1 MLQPSDKHASIDDI
15 QIGDSVVLEKTISES
30 DVYLFAGIT
39 GDFSPNHVNERYM
52 KGSVYGTRIAQGAL
66 VVGFTS
72 AAAAM
77 FGIKYGVD
85 GVAAGYDKLRFLGP
99 VFFGDTIRIEYR
111 IHRIDR
117 ERQRTHAEL
126 KVTNQHGKLV
136 MAGDHLIK
144 FLPYEGSKAA
154 VPNEAVA

>member
-1 MLQPSDKHASIDDI
+1 MLQPSDKHATIDDI
-15 QIGDSVVLEKTISES
+15 RIGDSVVLEKTISES

-52 KGSVYGTRIAQGAL
+52 KGSVFGTRIAQGAL

-85 GVAAGYDKLRFLGP
+85 GVAAGYDKIRFLGP

-111 IHRIDR
+111 ISRVDR

-126 KVTNQHGKLV
+126 TVTNQDGKLV
-136 MAGDHLIK
+136 LAGDHLIK
-144 FLPYEGSKAA
+144 FLPYEAPGAA
-154 VPNEAVA
+154 ESP

>member
-15 QIGDSVVLEKTISES
+15 KVGDSVVLEKTISES

-52 KGSVYGTRIAQGAL
+52 KGSVYKTRIAQGAL

-111 IHRIDR
+111 VSRIDR

-126 KVTNQHGKLV
+126 KVTNQDGKLV
-136 MAGDHLIK
+136 LVGDHLIK
-144 FLPYEGSKAA
+144 FLPYEPAKAA
-154 VPNEAVA
+154 A

>member
-1 MLQPSDKHASIDDI
+1 MLQPSDKHATIDDI
-15 QIGDSVVLEKTISES
+15 RIGDSVVLEKTISES

-52 KGSVYGTRIAQGAL
+52 KGSIYGTRIAQGAL

-111 IHRIDR
+111 VSRIDR

-126 KVTNQHGKLV
+126 KVTNQDGKLV
-136 MAGDHLIK
+136 LAGDHLIK
-144 FLPYEGSKAA
+144 FLPYQPGTAA
-154 VPNEAVA
+154 S

>member
-1 MLQPSDKHASIDDI
+1 MLQPSDKHATIDDI
-15 QIGDSVVLEKTISES
+15 NIGDFVVLEKTISES

-52 KGSVYGTRIAQGAL
+52 KGSVFGTRIAQGAL

-111 IHRIDR
+111 VSRIDH

-126 KVTNQHGKLV
+126 KVTNQDGKQVL
-136 MAGDHLIK
+136 AGDHLIK
-144 FLPYEGSKAA
+144 FMPYKTAESAEAA
-154 VPNEAVA
+154 I

>member
-1 MLQPSDKHASIDDI
+1 MLQVNAHSATIDEI
-15 QIGDSVVLEKTISES
+15 NIGDSVVLEKTISES
-30 DVYLFAGIT
+30 DVYQFAGIT

-52 KGSVYGTRIAQGAL
+52 KGSIYGTRIAQGAL

-77 FGIKYGVD
+77 FGIKFGID
-85 GVAAGYDKLRFLGP
+85 GVAAGYDRIRFLGP

-111 IHRIDR
+111 ITRIDR

-126 KVTNQHGKLV
+126 VVTNQDGKQVL
-136 MAGDHLIK
+136 AGDHIIK
-144 FLPYEGSKAA
+144 FTPYTGERLGRDARGGA
-154 VPNEAVA
+154 

>member
-15 QIGDSVVLEKTISES
+15 RIGDSVVLEKTISES

-66 VVGFTS
+66 IVGFTS

-85 GVAAGYDKLRFLGP
+85 GVAAGYDKLRFLGA

-111 IHRIDR
+111 VSRIDR

-126 KVTNQHGKLV
+126 KVTNQDGKLV
-136 MAGDHLIK
+136 LAGDHLIK
-144 FLPYEGSKAA
+144 FLPYEPAKAA
-154 VPNEAVA
+154 AA

>member
-15 QIGDSVVLEKTISES
+15 KVGDSVVLEKTISES

-52 KGSVYGTRIAQGAL
+52 KGSVYKTRIAQGAL

-77 FGIKYGVD
+77 FGIKYGID

-111 IHRIDR
+111 ISRIDR
-117 ERQRTHAEL
+117 EKQRTHAEL
-126 KVTNQHGKLV
+126 KVTNQNGKQVL
-136 MAGDHLIK
+136 AGDHLIK
-144 FLPYEGSKAA
+144 FLPYESVKAA
-154 VPNEAVA
+154 A

>member
-1 MLQPSDKHASIDDI
+1 MLQPSDKHATIDDI
-15 QIGDSVVLEKTISES
+15 KIGDAVVLEKTISES
-30 DVYLFAGIT
+30 DVYLFAGIC

-52 KGSVYGTRIAQGAL
+52 KGSIYGTRIAQGAL

-77 FGIKYGVD
+77 FGIKYGID

-99 VFFGDTIRIEYR
+99 VFFGDTIRVEYR
-111 IHRIDR
+111 ISRIDR

-126 KVTNQHGKLV
+126 KVTNQNGKQVL
-136 MAGDHLIK
+136 AGDHLIK
-144 FLPYEGSKAA
+144 FLPYEPAKATA
-154 VPNEAVA
+154 

>member
-1 MLQPSDKHASIDDI
+1 MLQPSDKHATIDDI
-15 QIGDSVVLEKTISES
+15 RIGDSVVLEKTISES

-111 IHRIDR
+111 VARIDR

-136 MAGDHLIK
+136 LAGDHLIK
-144 FLPYEGSKAA
+144 FLPYEPAKAA
-154 VPNEAVA
+154 S

>member
-15 QIGDSVVLEKTISES
+15 HIGDHVVLEKTISES

-52 KGSVYGTRIAQGAL
+52 KGSVFGTRIAQGAL

-111 IHRIDR
+111 ISRIDR

-126 KVTNQHGKLV
+126 KVTNQDGKPVL
-136 MAGDHLIK
+136 AGDHLIK
-144 FLPYEGSKAA
+144 FLPYEPGKGAA
-154 VPNEAVA
+154 

>member
-15 QIGDSVVLEKTISES
+15 KVGDSVVLEKTISES
-30 DVYLFAGIT
+30 DVYLFAGIC

-52 KGSVYGTRIAQGAL
+52 KGSICGTRIAQGAL
-66 VVGFTS
+66 IVGFTS

-99 VFFGDTIRIEYR
+99 VFFGDTIRVEYR
-111 IHRIDR
+111 VSRIDR

-126 KVTNQHGKLV
+126 KVTNQDGKQVL
-136 MAGDHLIK
+136 AGDHLIK
-144 FLPYEGSKAA
+144 FLPYEAAKAA
-154 VPNEAVA
+154 A

>member
-1 MLQPSDKHASIDDI
+1 MLQPSDKHATIDDI
-15 QIGDSVVLEKTISES
+15 KIGDSVVLEKTISES

-52 KGSVYGTRIAQGAL
+52 KGSVFGTRIAQGAL

-85 GVAAGYDKLRFLGP
+85 GVAAGYDKIRFLGP

-111 IHRIDR
+111 ISRIDR

-126 KVTNQHGKLV
+126 KVTNQDGKLV
-136 MAGDHLIK
+136 LAGDHLIK
-144 FLPYEGSKAA
+144 FLPYEASGTAGA
-154 VPNEAVA
+154 R

>member
-15 QIGDSVVLEKTISES
+15 RIGDSVTLEKTISES

-52 KGSVYGTRIAQGAL
+52 KGSVFGTRIAQGAL

-111 IHRIDR
+111 ISRIDR

-126 KVTNQHGKLV
+126 KVTNQDGKLV
-136 MAGDHLIK
+136 LAGEHLIK
-144 FLPYEGSKAA
+144 FLPYEAPKTTRQAA
-154 VPNEAVA
+154 AQ